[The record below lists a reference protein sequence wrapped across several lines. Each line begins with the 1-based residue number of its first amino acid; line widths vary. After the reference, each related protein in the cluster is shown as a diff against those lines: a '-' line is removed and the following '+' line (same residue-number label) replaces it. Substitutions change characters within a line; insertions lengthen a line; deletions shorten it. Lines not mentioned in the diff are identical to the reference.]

1 MMMCKRLYDLLQC
14 RGGEVL
20 GTWKGC
26 NVCVCV
32 CVCVCAC
39 YKGQGYIVKG

>member
-1 MMMCKRLYDLLQC
+1 MVTCKRLYDLIQC
-14 RGGEVL
+14 MGGEVL

-26 NVCVCV
+26 NVCVC
-32 CVCVCAC
+32 AC